1 MLGAQALRTKQKVEQ
16 KEREK
21 RQREKKKSMEIQ
33 RDSIQRLADE
43 DAKNAVLAYLSEQGG
58 VLPRDINGA
67 PIGFIRKQQRGNSCV
82 VYDPITAADF
92 GNLGNLSTQYG
103 TVSSGQRSQQR
114 HSLNVNMSFVPTHRS
129 PASAKASFSGSSS
142 TQKRSSADANKCK
155 VSTDEDR
162 HGNRFLRFFGFPCS
176 NNKCSKESRR
186 MSTA

>member
-67 PIGFIRKQQRGNSCV
+67 PIGFIRKQQRGSCV

-92 GNLGNLSTQYG
+92 GNLSGQYG
-103 TVSSGQRSQQR
+103 PIASAQRSQQR

-129 PASAKASFSGSSS
+129 PASAKSSFSGG

-155 VSTDEDR
+155 TDEDR

-186 MSTA
+186 ISTA